1 MKSREARLQRTST
14 LPPSQ
19 CESDVTGFLLQSW
32 CSELN
37 RTKRWVLFILCIFK
51 YHPYLSIGRNHS
63 HLVIFIGN
71 IHNKNDTVR
80 YSYMLE
86 SEALSRL
93 EKEDSEIRTSLD
105 YTVRPGLK
113 RKELCAPWDDL

>member
-1 MKSREARLQRTST
+1 
-14 LPPSQ
+14 
-19 CESDVTGFLLQSW
+19 
-32 CSELN
+32 
-37 RTKRWVLFILCIFK
+37 
-51 YHPYLSIGRNHS
+51 
-63 HLVIFIGN
+63 
-71 IHNKNDTVR
+71 
-80 YSYMLE
+80 MLE